1 MRDEQLL
8 LNASASAWVPRLV
21 LLALIVLAFC
31 PLLAG
36 FNFLPFEKYPNWG
49 TAPVRDAGQVF
60 RPDQAFQERKAK
72 APWVV
77 DSDFVGLSLYWPQDL
92 MVARSIREGRLPLWD
107 PTRGGGYPTFDN
119 GQFRPFNPFRIPF
132 FAFPSNWMYSA
143 SLVLGLLFGAW
154 GAFLWLRREGYLGAE
169 ALVGAGVFVLN
180 PWVLERLTIQEPAAY
195 FFLPWVLLAIQR
207 ADWRNVRSIALPALA
222 LVAMAHVG
230 QPEPCLLV
238 TAIAAGHFLLLR
250 PDGEWGRRAIGNRLL
265 TLVALGAITLGALA
279 LLWVPLVRLS
289 ALSFTYK
296 KAGLPFILESS
307 WWAPFTLAAD
317 LFVAPG
323 LLVLLFSGLSSR
335 KGRPWYWLSLML
347 VGLLAIMP
355 IPVGGSHLKAWLQLS
370 VFVIPLTNFKLVF
383 WAGLSFA
390 LPSGLRALREGFRRA
405 EGAAAVAGVF
415 GIGMVALAAE
425 HLPVVLGAQT
435 RHPIAAMVAL
445 LAGPAALV
453 ICGLRRGWDGS
464 GALRA
469 TLLVL
474 PLAFPLSL
482 DHISWNSTPR
492 VESDLAAWIRSERPH
507 DRIVSAGLPFAL
519 PPDSGQAV
527 GVRCGEMNAA
537 YFPSNYFQLFFQ
549 PPAPPTLIAFR
560 GPEIVRFRQM
570 GATVMLVPSES
581 LAQGQSTVRVG
592 KWTTALD
599 IPGGC
604 GRLFFAKESASRQE
618 GKDLAAQILEL
629 GRGSDGAAVVETMG
643 QPAPTPWPSLASEE
657 GRLDFLEDRDEEV
670 VIQANAPEPAL
681 LVLRDTWYPGWQAAV
696 DGARTPIYRVNGC
709 FRGVLVPEGKHHIRF
724 SYTPWHVYVPGIISL
739 LVTSLLVVLAIPLMF
754 GGRQE
759 RRESVAS
766 PDCS

>member
-1 MRDEQLL
+1 MRDEDRPLDAPAFTWL
-8 LNASASAWVPRLV
+8 PRLV
-21 LLALIVLAFC
+21 LAALIALAFC

-60 RPDQAFQERKAK
+60 RPGKVFQERKAK

-119 GQFRPFNPFRIPF
+119 GQFRPFNPLRIPF

-238 TAIAAGHFLLLR
+238 TAIAAGRFLFPR
-250 PDGEWGRRAIGNRLL
+250 PDGGWGRRAIGNRLL
-265 TLVALGAITLGALA
+265 TLAAIGAITLGALA

-335 KGRPWYWLSLML
+335 KRRPWYWLSLML
-347 VGLLAIMP
+347 VGLLAVMP
-355 IPVGGSHLKAWLQLS
+355 IPMGGSHLKAWLQLV
-370 VFVIPLTNFKLVF
+370 VFVIPLTNFKLLF

-390 LPSGLRALREGFRRA
+390 LPSGMRALREGFRRA

-415 GIGMVALAAE
+415 GVGMVALAAE
-425 HLPVVLGAQT
+425 HLPVVLGEQT
-435 RHPIAAMVAL
+435 RLPIAAMVAL

-453 ICGLRRGWDGS
+453 ICVLQRGWDGS

-537 YFPSNYFQLFFQ
+537 YFPNSYFQLFFQ

-560 GPEIVRFRQM
+560 SPEIVRFRQM
-570 GATVMLVPSES
+570 GATVMLVPSERV
-581 LAQGQSTVRVG
+581 AQGQSALRVG

-604 GRLFFAKESASRQE
+604 GRLLFATETASRQE

-643 QPAPTPWPSLASEE
+643 QPAPTSWPWTRRGEGLLSFVLDGPEEIVISAEAPS
-657 GRLDFLEDRDEEV
+657 D
-670 VIQANAPEPAL
+670 AL
-681 LVLRDTWYPGWQAAV
+681 LVLRDTWYPGWKATV
-696 DGARTPIYRVNGC
+696 DGSETAIYRANGC
-709 FRGVLVPEGKHHIRF
+709 FRAVRVPAGRHQVHFRYHPTLVYISGAVSLATTLLILAAFLRRRRGQEAEE
-724 SYTPWHVYVPGIISL
+724 SPG
-739 LVTSLLVVLAIPLMF
+739 P
-754 GGRQE
+754 
-759 RRESVAS
+759 AS
-766 PDCS
+766 